1 MTKKSEMNSMR
12 RRVIADSA
20 PQKKAES
27 QADAQI
33 NTLEDIGRRLDD
45 QQASTDLISDVIET
59 KSNEIIK
66 SVEDVSAGVELTAEA
81 SERTTDAVSKLN
93 DTASLINDK
102 LTKLADLLSKKHD
115 VQQDVQKTG
124 TGTSLETIT
133 EQVPD
138 APVQQPLE
146 ELLERLIP
154 PQDDRRPDADFFPS
168 TEEQEEKAEP
178 KKETEDKNKKFL
190 DLKFGELIKSVKSG
204 FGKTISLTDKI
215 SSMLFSYTVSALAQ
229 MAKTAAMVLGVIMLI
244 DLIKVHFNYWT
255 KLFEKN
261 FVEFNKQAK
270 EWGPLLTAISEM
282 SNEIVK
288 SFVKGDWGGLAK
300 AIGSGLVDVID
311 KLGETIM
318 LGMSKLLAGMLR
330 ALGFNDSADN
340 IEGAALDRFQTVT
353 GAELDEEDAKMRAK
367 YVDRQEREYDEKPEW
382 KRKLSAKFQK
392 FTGQIDDDEY
402 NKLLSGEK
410 KQSAYADLPED
421 ERLKIITARNN
432 AEAELKRTKAYV
444 EKTDASDSTR
454 LDSAKD
460 AVQSTTT
467 RYKELEKLSPEVA
480 KDLKVELDQLQKLL
494 DSKISEPAP
503 TAEAIPAAEQP
514 EVKQSASIKAAADSR
529 EAARIREYNT
539 QPQPIQVNTAVNKNS
554 TYVYRTPPQTSTAAP
569 GMQGAMKTS

>member
-33 NTLEDIGRRLDD
+33 NSLDDIGRRLDD
-45 QQASTDLISDVIET
+45 QQASTELISDVVET
-59 KSNEIIK
+59 KSNEIIQ
-66 SVEDVSAGVELTAEA
+66 SVDDVAAGVELTAEA

-93 DTASLINDK
+93 DTTSLINDK

-115 VQQDVQKTG
+115 VQQDVQKTSPG
-124 TGTSLETIT
+124 TALETIT
-133 EQVPD
+133 EQIPD
-138 APVQQPLE
+138 TPEQPPLD

-154 PQDDRRPDADFFPS
+154 PQDNRIPDSDFFPPV
-168 TEEQEEKAEP
+168 EEPEEKKED
-178 KKETEDKNKKFL
+178 KKESEDKNKKFF
-190 DLKFGELIKSVKSG
+190 DLKFGELTKGVKAG

-215 SSMLFSYTVSALAQ
+215 SNMLFSYTVTALAQ
-229 MAKTAAMVLGVIMLI
+229 MAKTAAMVMGVIMLI

-270 EWGPLLTAISEM
+270 EWGPLLTSISEM

-288 SFVKGDWGGLAK
+288 AFVKGDWGGLAK

-318 LGMSKLLAGMLR
+318 LGMGKLLAGMLR
-330 ALGFNDSADN
+330 ALGFTDSADN
-340 IEGAALDRFQTVT
+340 IEGAALDRFQSVT
-353 GAELDEEDAKMRAK
+353 GAELSEEDAQMRAK
-367 YVDRQEREYDEKPEW
+367 YVDRQEREYDEQPEW
-382 KRKLSAKFQK
+382 KRNLSARFQK

-402 NKLLSGEK
+402 NRLLKGDK
-410 KQSAYADLPED
+410 KQAAYADLSDE

-432 AEAELKRTKAYV
+432 AEAELKRTKEYV
-444 EKTDASDSTR
+444 ERTDASDSAR
-454 LDSAKD
+454 MDSAKD
-460 AVQSTTT
+460 AVQSTSS
-467 RYKELEKLSPEVA
+467 RYKELEALSSEVA
-480 KDLKVELDQLQKLL
+480 KDLKVELDQLQNLL
-494 DSKISEPAP
+494 DSKTSATAPVAEP
-503 TAEAIPAAEQP
+503 IPAAEQP
-514 EVKQSASIKAAADSR
+514 EVKQSASIKAAADNREVARMR
-529 EAARIREYNT
+529 EANT
-539 QPQPIQVNTAVNKNS
+539 QSQPIQVNTAVNKNS
-554 TYVYRTPPQTSTAAP
+554 THVYRMPPQTSTSAP